1 MTGQKTPP
9 ALRLARWTVTSG
21 SNVQSRGA
29 VVIEAGERHW
39 QASATGNGAVDALY
53 RAVDGALEEI
63 LGGHPRLVAYDVHAV
78 AQGPDAE
85 GEVSVSI
92 LPPASAMGERG
103 DGRYAGRSRGT
114 NIIAASIEAYIDAI
128 NGLLA
133 QASWAAA
140 PATAGARQPAGSPQH
155 DHRAELDQEAA
166 HDPTRWFDR

>member
-1 MTGQKTPP
+1 MTGEASSR

-39 QASATGNGAVDALY
+39 QATATGNGAVDALY
-53 RAVDGALEEI
+53 RAVDGALAEI
-63 LGGHPRLVAYDVHAV
+63 LAGHPRLVAYDVHAV

-85 GEVSVSI
+85 GEVSVTI
-92 LPPASAMGERG
+92 LPPETATGERG
-103 DGRYAGRSRGT
+103 GGRFDGRSRGT

-128 NGLLA
+128 NGLLD

-140 PATAGARQPAGSPQH
+140 PSTAGSRQPAGAPPH
-155 DHRAELDQEAA
+155 DHRSELDQDAA
-166 HDPTRWFDR
+166 HDPTSWFDR